1 MRRSD
6 TLQTGAIT
14 FQWDGAAGVLLPSG
28 ELDLATA
35 PALRAQIGVFF
46 EEHPGQ
52 QLVLDLSDVTFVDS
66 TVLGVLVRAVRIA
79 EQAGSSLAVRN
90 PAAAIRR
97 VFELTGLNRMLAS
110 VD

>member
-6 TLQTGAIT
+6 TLQTAAIT
-14 FQWDGAAGVLLPSG
+14 FERSGTVGVLRPSG

-35 PALRAQIGVFF
+35 PEPRAQIGAFF
-46 EEHPGQ
+46 QEHPGQ
-52 QLVLDLSDVTFVDS
+52 RLVLDLSDVTFVDS

-97 VFELTGLNRMLAS
+97 VFELTGLNRLLAS